1 MSKRF
6 AIAVAAAGLMSA
18 SIPSLAQAADYCVDD
33 AACSAQIGAIDKTTL
48 PEAIT
53 AADMDTAP
61 DTIHLGAGTYAAPTT
76 TGFAPAHAVA
86 IVGAGADATHLTG
99 PKNTDTVL
107 TLSDG
112 TSSVS
117 NLEIAIPDSSGS
129 ITEKGL
135 DMIGGSASDIAI
147 TAPNGLANVAGA
159 WLQGTALRDARIP
172 LTLDPASIGV
182 FADTD
187 TSLNNVQ
194 ISAGTA
200 VAAMGYDIR
209 IDRADLTADYVGV
222 WSGHLNTTITN
233 SLVHAVSPGI
243 GLMGGTGHLQADVSM
258 NIRNVTVVGDGG
270 SSVGIDVNSFALGK
284 TATVTV
290 DSSIIRGVQ
299 HALTREASGGTAL
312 LAMQYSSY
320 DPFSVVDG
328 GQGGLSAG
336 TGNTGADPLF
346 AGPDNFR
353 LAAGSPAI
361 DTANPAASPDAL
373 DLAGNPRVVGG
384 RRDMG
389 AYEVQPAT
397 VDPAPPVDA
406 TPAADTTPPAPVAA
420 KDVTAPVIAG
430 LKIAPTRFKA
440 RRGTH
445 LRFTLSE
452 RAGLAITI
460 KRRAARSARPVKV
473 ATLRRTQAAGAVS
486 VTIKKRIG
494 RARLRPGRY
503 TATIL
508 ATDAAGNRS
517 RAYRVKFTVM
527 R

>member
-48 PEAIT
+48 PEAIA

-61 DTIHLGAGTYAAPTT
+61 DTIHLGAGTFTAPTT
-76 TGFAPAHAVA
+76 SGFAPAHAVS
-86 IVGAGADATHLTG
+86 IVGAGADATHITG
-99 PKNTDTVL
+99 PKDTDTVL

-117 NLEIAIPDSSGS
+117 KLEIAIPDSSGS
-129 ITEKGL
+129 ITESGL
-135 DMIGGSASDIAI
+135 SMIGGSASDIAI
-147 TAPNGLANVAGA
+147 TAPNGLAHVAGA
-159 WLQGTALRDARIP
+159 WLHGTALRDARIP

-209 IDRADLTADYVGV
+209 VDRADLTANYAGV

-233 SLVHAVSPGI
+233 SLVHAVSPGV

-299 HALTREASGGTAL
+299 HALTREAADGTAL
-312 LAMQYSSY
+312 VAMQYSNY
-320 DPFSVVDG
+320 DPFSVVDS
-328 GQGGLSAG
+328 GQGSLSAG

-346 AGPDNFR
+346 AGADDFR

-361 DTANPAASPDAL
+361 DTGNPAASQETL

-389 AYEVQPAT
+389 AYEAQPAPI
-397 VDPAPPVDA
+397 DPAPPVDGA
-406 TPAADTTPPAPVAA
+406 PVADTPSTPVAA
-420 KDVTAPVIAG
+420 KDLTAPVIAG
-430 LKIAPTRFKA
+430 LKIAPARFKA
-440 RRGTH
+440 RRGAH

-452 RAGLAITI
+452 SARLAITI
-460 KRRAARSARPVKV
+460 KRRAAHSARLVKV

-486 VTIKKRIG
+486 ITIKKKIG

-503 TATIL
+503 TATII
-508 ATDAAGNRS
+508 ATDAAGNHS